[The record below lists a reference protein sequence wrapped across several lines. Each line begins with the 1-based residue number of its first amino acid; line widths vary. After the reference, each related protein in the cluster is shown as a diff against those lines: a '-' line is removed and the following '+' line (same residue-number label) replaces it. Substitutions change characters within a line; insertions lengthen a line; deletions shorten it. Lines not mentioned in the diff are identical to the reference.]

1 METQKNSDW
10 TQEYLKK
17 VNLKLKNQISQL
29 DNLIRKKKCLD
40 LDIAR
45 MRKLISLTRSKT
57 KKTIK
62 EGFPDIIQEK
72 DNSLYFT
79 SEFDQNLVNFD
90 SEAAEFTSLEEDSE
104 VLFQEIDSDFNSQL
118 NNH

>member
-29 DNLIRKKKCLD
+29 DNLIRKKKCLE

-79 SEFDQNLVNFD
+79 SEIDHNLVNFD